1 MCFFRIIIGIYS
13 TLNLEVKLLINIFQK
28 LMLMKLNI
36 ALFIFL
42 SSASALLTGNHVITV
57 IFSGSVIVVVKTLQL
72 RELWKT
78 AIELYLTPEWSS
90 PPPASVNHLSFGPP
104 EPCIAGVS
112 KVCMKLNSIPSPTA
126 CLKLFR
132 FPSVYIFLVCD
143 GEIASHSPSKAYY
156 A

>member
-72 RELWKT
+72 REL
-78 AIELYLTPEWSS
+78 
-90 PPPASVNHLSFGPP
+90 
-104 EPCIAGVS
+104 
-112 KVCMKLNSIPSPTA
+112 
-126 CLKLFR
+126 
-132 FPSVYIFLVCD
+132 
-143 GEIASHSPSKAYY
+143 
-156 A
+156 